1 MYIFLLMGMYIFVM
15 YIFVHVLTIVFH
27 KHYKHNSLVEESQLH
42 GTFQIIVQRHL
53 SNTAV
58 FKLKV
63 LEFTEK
69 TNNTKAVSAASS

>member
-1 MYIFLLMGMYIFVM
+1 M
-15 YIFVHVLTIVFH
+15 YIFVHALTILFH
-27 KHYKHNSLVEESQLH
+27 KHYKHSQEEPQLH

-53 SNTAV
+53 SNTAA